1 MNTSYATNSSLYV
14 GDLLPDVNES
24 QLFEIFK
31 QGGAVASIRVCR
43 DAVTRRSLGYAYVN
57 FHNSQDA
64 TRALEL
70 LNYKEIKGKPCRIM
84 WSQRDPALRRSQAG
98 NIFIKNLHKNIDNK
112 ALFDT
117 FSEFGD
123 ILSCVVA
130 TDEHGNSKGYGFIH
144 FSTQAAAD
152 KAINLVNGKIL
163 NGKICYVAS
172 FQPRKDREKELQKI
186 EPKWTNIYVKP
197 LPKAM
202 NSEELNKMFSK
213 YGEVTSVAIQS
224 DDKGESKGF
233 GFINFATHEDAKKA
247 VEDLNGKDYEGQTL
261 FVGRAQKKTEREKEL
276 KDMFSKIQKERMNK
290 YQGVNLYIKNVDE
303 TIDDD
308 KLRAEFSVCGT
319 ITSARIMKDDKG
331 RTKGFGFVCF
341 STAEEATKAVTEFN
355 GRLIAGKPI
364 YVALAQK
371 KDQRRAQLEAQFAAR
386 NASIRMQQQAQASG
400 VTGSPIFG
408 PMFYP
413 PGGRGFMYP
422 PQMMGR
428 GRFPSRGMPPFMPGF
443 PPGSGPQGQNQGR
456 RGKGGRGGQQNAS
469 GQVSGYP
476 LNIKYNPNVRNPGVP
491 APQPQQTM
499 VPDQS
504 VPMTAERKNQIGEA
518 IYPLI
523 EAHLTPLDKVP
534 LAGKVTGMLL
544 ESLDQSEL
552 MQLLESNESLVQKVS
567 EALEVLAVANRIPD
581 AK

>member
-1 MNTSYATNSSLYV
+1 MNTPSSASSSLYV
-14 GDLLPDVNES
+14 GDLLPDINES

-31 QGGAVASIRVCR
+31 QAGAVASIRVCR

-57 FHNSQDA
+57 FHNVQDA
-64 TRALEL
+64 TKALEI
-70 LNYKEIKGKPCRIM
+70 LNYKDIKGKPCRIM
-84 WSQRDPALRRSQAG
+84 WSQRDPSLRRSQAG
-98 NIFIKNLHKNIDNK
+98 NIFIKNLHKSIDNR
-112 ALFDT
+112 ALYET
-117 FSEFGD
+117 FSAFGP

-144 FSTQAAAD
+144 FGTQEAAD
-152 KAINLVNGKIL
+152 KAIELVNGKL
-163 NGKICYVAS
+163 MNGKICFVTS
-172 FQPRKDREKELQKI
+172 FMPRKEREMELQKI

-197 LPKAM
+197 LPKTVNAD
-202 NSEELNKMFSK
+202 ELKKMFEK
-213 YGEVTSVAIQS
+213 YGEVTSSVIMN
-224 DDKGESKGF
+224 DEKGESKGF
-233 GFINFATHEDAKKA
+233 GFINFAKHEDAKKA
-247 VEDLNGKDYEGQTL
+247 VEDLNGKEHEGQTL
-261 FVGRAQKKTEREKEL
+261 FVGRAQKKNEREKEL
-276 KDMFSKIQKERMNK
+276 KDTFSKIQKERMNK

-303 TIDDD
+303 SIDDD

-319 ITSARIMKDDKG
+319 ITSAKIMKDDKG

-341 STAEEATKAVTEFN
+341 STPEEATKAVTEFN

-371 KDQRRAQLEAQFAAR
+371 RDQRRAQLEAQFAAR

-428 GRFPSRGMPPFMPGF
+428 GRFPARGMPPFLPAL
-443 PPGSGPQGQNQGR
+443 PPGSAPQGGQNQGR
-456 RGKGGRGGQQNAS
+456 RGRGRGGQQN
-469 GQVSGYP
+469 GQVPAYP

-491 APQPQQTM
+491 VPQPQQAP
-499 VPDQS
+499 VPDPS
-504 VPMTAERKNQIGEA
+504 LPMTAERKMQIGEA

-523 EAHLTPLDKVP
+523 DAYLSPLDKSA
-534 LAGKVTGMLL
+534 LAGKITGMLL
-544 ESLDQSEL
+544 ESLEQVEL
-552 MQLLESNESLVQKVS
+552 MQLLESNESLTQKVS
-567 EALEVLAVANRIPD
+567 EALEVLAAANQIPE

>member
-1 MNTSYATNSSLYV
+1 MNTPYANNSSLYV
-14 GDLLPDVNES
+14 GDLLADVNES

-31 QGGAVASIRVCR
+31 QAGAVASIRVCR

-57 FHNSQDA
+57 FHNVQDA
-64 TRALEL
+64 TKALEI
-70 LNYKEIKGKPCRIM
+70 LNYKDIKGKPCRIM
-84 WSQRDPALRRSQAG
+84 WSQRDPSLRRSQAG
-98 NIFIKNLHKNIDNK
+98 NIFIKNLHKSIDNR
-112 ALFDT
+112 ALYET
-117 FSEFGD
+117 FSDFGH

-144 FSTQAAAD
+144 YQTQESAD
-152 KAINLVNGKIL
+152 KAIELVNGKLL
-163 NGKICYVAS
+163 NGKICFVAA

-202 NSEELNKMFSK
+202 DTEKLKIMFSK
-213 YGEVTSVAIQS
+213 YGEVTSVVIME
-224 DDKGESKGF
+224 DEKGESKGF

-261 FVGRAQKKTEREKEL
+261 FVGRAQKKTEREKDL
-276 KDMFSKIQKERMNK
+276 KEMFSKIQKERMNK
-290 YQGVNLYIKNVDE
+290 YQGVNLYIKNLDE

-319 ITSARIMKDDKG
+319 ITSAKIMKDDKG

-341 STAEEATKAVTEFN
+341 STPEEATKAVTEFN
-355 GRLIAGKPI
+355 GRLIAGKPM

-371 KDQRRAQLEAQFAAR
+371 RDQRRAQLEAQFAAR

-413 PGGRGFMYP
+413 PNGRGFMYP

-428 GRFPSRGMPPFMPGF
+428 GRFPARGMAPFMPSF

-456 RGKGGRGGQQNAS
+456 RGKGGRGGHQNGP
-469 GQVSGYP
+469 GQVPAYP

-491 APQPQQTM
+491 APQAQQPP

-504 VPMTAERKNQIGEA
+504 LPMTDERKNQIGEA
-518 IYPLI
+518 LYPLLQ
-523 EAHLTPLDKVP
+523 AHLTALDKAA

-544 ESLDQSEL
+544 DSLDQSEL
-552 MQLLESNESLVQKVS
+552 MQLLESNESLVLKTA
-567 EALEVLAVANRIPD
+567 EALEVLAAASLIPD

>member
-1 MNTSYATNSSLYV
+1 MNTPYANNSSLYV
-14 GDLLPDVNES
+14 GDLLADVNES

-31 QGGAVASIRVCR
+31 QAGAVASIRVCR

-57 FHNSQDA
+57 FHNVQDA
-64 TRALEL
+64 TKALEI
-70 LNYKEIKGKPCRIM
+70 LNYKDIKGKPCRIM
-84 WSQRDPALRRSQAG
+84 WSQRDPSLRRSQAG
-98 NIFIKNLHKNIDNK
+98 NIFIKNLHKSIDNR
-112 ALFDT
+112 ALYET
-117 FSEFGD
+117 FSDFGH

-144 FSTQAAAD
+144 YQTQESAD
-152 KAINLVNGKIL
+152 KAIELVNGKLL
-163 NGKICYVAS
+163 NGKICFVAA

-202 NSEELNKMFSK
+202 DTEKLKIMFSK
-213 YGEVTSVAIQS
+213 YGEVTSVVIME
-224 DDKGESKGF
+224 DEKGESKGF

-261 FVGRAQKKTEREKEL
+261 FVGRAQKKTEREKDL
-276 KDMFSKIQKERMNK
+276 KEMFSKIQKERMNK
-290 YQGVNLYIKNVDE
+290 YQGVNLYIKNLDE

-319 ITSARIMKDDKG
+319 ITSAKIMKDDKG

-341 STAEEATKAVTEFN
+341 STPEEATKAVTEFN
-355 GRLIAGKPI
+355 GRLIAGKPM

-371 KDQRRAQLEAQFAAR
+371 RDQRRAQLEAQFAAR

-413 PGGRGFMYP
+413 PNGRGFMYP

-428 GRFPSRGMPPFMPGF
+428 GRFPARGMAPFMPSF

-456 RGKGGRGGQQNAS
+456 RGKGGRGGHQNGP
-469 GQVSGYP
+469 GQVPAYP

-491 APQPQQTM
+491 APQTQQPP

-504 VPMTAERKNQIGEA
+504 LPMTDERKNQIGEA
-518 IYPLI
+518 LYPLLQ
-523 EAHLTPLDKVP
+523 AHLTALDKGA

-544 ESLDQSEL
+544 DSLDQSEL
-552 MQLLESNESLVQKVS
+552 MQLLESNESLVLKTA
-567 EALEVLAVANRIPD
+567 EALEVLAAASLIPD